1 MDVIQAPKL
10 EPRIMRHAIIEL
22 IARWPHCRKQ
32 IGKKQWRE

>member
-1 MDVIQAPKL
+1 MDVIQSPKL
-10 EPRIMRHAIIEL
+10 EPRIMRHAIEL